1 MRSVNVEFQN
11 EKFLPTVGFEP
22 SAYEANLLS
31 IALLDLISVEHLKVD
46 RILSEFA
53 IQIYLYHVVQM

>member
-1 MRSVNVEFQN
+1 MRSVNIGFQN
-11 EKFLPTVGFEP
+11 EKFLPTVGLEP

-46 RILSEFA
+46 RILSAFA
-53 IQIYLYHVVQM
+53 I

>member
-1 MRSVNVEFQN
+1 MRSVNIEFQN

-53 IQIYLYHVVQM
+53 I

>member
-1 MRSVNVEFQN
+1 MRSVNIEFQN
-11 EKFLPTVGFEP
+11 ETFLPTVGFQP

-31 IALLDLISVEHLKVD
+31 IALLDLISVEYLKVD

-53 IQIYLYHVVQM
+53 N